1 MSQPIFLSA
10 MALVAALATA
20 PVAAEHPTSATYR
33 DIQDLQYDLE
43 NLDESLRDLDSSE
56 TNSFLQRAEQIRED
70 VTRLEAQIRRHLQDP
85 DRGLG
90 ATQDEVAN
98 LRRSIAALQADI
110 AETPARRS
118 RSAGTLPEGT
128 SFEVRLDEALSS
140 KTARREDRFFASIA
154 TPVRVDGHVV
164 LPAGTRVRGIVD
176 DVQEAE
182 RPARSGRLD
191 LVFDRIAFADGTEI
205 PLHSRVVSIE
215 ESLDTGDTA
224 KKAGI
229 GAILGG
235 VLGSI
240 IGGKEGALAGIVIGG
255 AGGVVGTSG
264 QEVTLPAGTILSLRL
279 EKQVVVVARR

>member
-70 VTRLEAQIRRHLQDP
+70 VTRLEAQLRRHQENP

-90 ATQDEVAN
+90 ATQDEVVN

-110 AETPARRS
+110 AETPAQRP

-128 SFEVRLDEALSS
+128 RFEVRLDEALSS
-140 KTARREDRFFASIA
+140 KTARREDRLMASVA
-154 TPVRVDGHVV
+154 TPVRVDGRVV
-164 LPAGTRVRGIVD
+164 LPAGTRVRGLVD

-191 LVFDRIAFADGTEI
+191 LVFDRIDLADGEEI
-205 PLHSRVVSIE
+205 LLHSRVVSIE
-215 ESLDTGDTA
+215 EGLDAGDTA

-240 IGGKEGALAGIVIGG
+240 IGGKKGALAGIVIGG

>member
-1 MSQPIFLSA
+1 MSQSLVISA
-10 MALVAALATA
+10 IALVAAIVAT

-43 NLDESLRDLDSSE
+43 NLDASLRNLDSRD
-56 TNSFLQRAEQIRED
+56 TDSFVQRTEQIQED
-70 VTRLEAQIRRHLQDP
+70 VTRLESQIRRHLQDP

-110 AETPARRS
+110 AETTP
-118 RSAGTLPEGT
+118 RSAETLPEGT

-140 KTARREDRFFASIA
+140 KTARREDRILASVA
-154 TPVRVDGHVV
+154 TPVRVDGRIV
-164 LPAGTRVRGIVD
+164 LPAGTRVRGVVD

-191 LVFDRIAFADGTEI
+191 LVFDRIAFQDGTEI

-215 ESLDTGDTA
+215 ESLDAGDTA

-240 IGGKEGALAGIVIGG
+240 IGGKKGALAGIVIGG

-264 QEVTLPAGTILSLRL
+264 QEVSLPAGTILSLRL

>member
-1 MSQPIFLSA
+1 MSQSTLLSA
-10 MALVAALATA
+10 IAFVAALAA
-20 PVAAEHPTSATYR
+20 VPIGAENPTSATSR

-43 NLDESLRDLDSSE
+43 NLDASLRDLESSE
-56 TNSFLQRAEQIRED
+56 TDGFQRRADQIRED
-70 VTRLEAQIRRHLQDP
+70 VTRLEAQLRRHLQNP

-90 ATQDEVAN
+90 ATQDEVAK

-110 AETPARRS
+110 AETPDQGPRS
-118 RSAGTLPEGT
+118 TGTLPEGT

-140 KTARREDRFFASIA
+140 KTARREDRIMASVA
-154 TPVRVDGHVV
+154 SPVRVDGRVV
-164 LPAGTRVRGIVD
+164 LPAGTRVRGLVD

-191 LVFDRIAFADGTEI
+191 LVFDRIALSDGTEI

-240 IGGKEGALAGIVIGG
+240 IGGKKGAIAGVVIGG
-255 AGGVVGTSG
+255 AGAVVGTSG
-264 QEVTLPAGTILSLRL
+264 QEVTLPAGTMLSLRL
-279 EKQVVVVARR
+279 EKQMVVVARR

>member
-1 MSQPIFLSA
+1 MSQSMLLSA
-10 MALVAALATA
+10 IALVAAFAA
-20 PVAAEHPTSATYR
+20 VPVAAEHPTSATYR
-33 DIQDLQYDLE
+33 DIQDLQYDLA
-43 NLDESLRDLDSSE
+43 NLDESLRGLDSSE
-56 TNSFLQRAEQIRED
+56 TNSFLQRAEQIRAD
-70 VTRLEAQIRRHLQDP
+70 VTRLEAQLRRHLENP

-90 ATQDEVAN
+90 ATQEEVAN
-98 LRRSIAALQADI
+98 LRRSIAALQVDI
-110 AETPARRS
+110 AETPVQRP

-128 SFEVRLDEALSS
+128 RFDVRLDEALSS
-140 KTARREDRFFASIA
+140 KTARREDRLLASVA
-154 TPVRVDGHVV
+154 TPVLVDGRVV
-164 LPAGTRVRGIVD
+164 VPAGTRVRGLVD
-176 DVQEAE
+176 DVQEAQ

-191 LVFDRIAFADGTEI
+191 LVFDRIAFGDGTEI

-240 IGGKEGALAGIVIGG
+240 IGGKKGALAGIVIGG
-255 AGGVVGTSG
+255 AGAVVGSSG

-279 EKQVVVVARR
+279 EKQVVVARR

>member
-1 MSQPIFLSA
+1 MSQSMFLSA
-10 MALVAALATA
+10 MALVAAFAA
-20 PVAAEHPTSATYR
+20 VPVAAEHPASATYS

-56 TNSFLQRAEQIRED
+56 TDSFMQRAEQIRDD
-70 VTRLEAQIRRHLQDP
+70 VTRLAAQLRRHHENP

-90 ATQDEVAN
+90 ATQDEVAH

-110 AETPARRS
+110 ADTPAQRPRA
-118 RSAGTLPEGT
+118 AGTLPEGT
-128 SFEVRLDEALSS
+128 RFEVRLDETLSS
-140 KTARREDRFFASIA
+140 KTARREDRLTASVA
-154 TPVRVDGHVV
+154 TPVRVDGRVV
-164 LPAGTRVRGIVD
+164 LPAGTRVRGLVD

-191 LVFDRIAFADGTEI
+191 LVFDRIAFADGAEI

-215 ESLDTGDTA
+215 ESLDGGDTA

-240 IGGKEGALAGIVIGG
+240 LGGKKGALVGVVIGG
-255 AGGVVGTSG
+255 AGAVVGTSG
-264 QEVTLPAGTILSLRL
+264 QDVTLPAGTLLSLRL
-279 EKQVVVVARR
+279 EREVVVARR

>member
-1 MSQPIFLSA
+1 MSQSLYVSA
-10 MALVAALATA
+10 MALVTALAVA
-20 PVAAEHPTSATYR
+20 PIAAEHPTSATYR

-43 NLDESLRDLDSSE
+43 NLDASLRDLDSRE
-56 TNSFLQRAEQIRED
+56 TSSFQQRAEQIRED
-70 VTRLEAQIRRHLQDP
+70 VTRLEAQLRRHLQDP

-110 AETPARRS
+110 SETPARRP

-154 TPVRVDGHVV
+154 TPVRVDGRVV

-191 LVFDRIAFADGTEI
+191 LVFDRIAFADGAEI
-205 PLHSRVVSIE
+205 LLHSRVVSIE
-215 ESLDTGDTA
+215 ESLDAGDTA

-240 IGGKEGALAGIVIGG
+240 IGGKKGALAGIVIGG

-264 QEVTLPAGTILSLRL
+264 QEVTLPVGTTLSLRL

>member
-1 MSQPIFLSA
+1 MSQSMFLSA
-10 MALVAALATA
+10 LALVAAFAAA

-43 NLDESLRDLDSSE
+43 NLDASLRDLDSSE
-56 TNSFLQRAEQIRED
+56 ANRFQQRAEQIRED
-70 VTRLEAQIRRHLQDP
+70 VTRLEAQLRRHVENP

-110 AETPARRS
+110 AETPDP

-128 SFEVRLDEALSS
+128 RFEVRLDEELSS
-140 KTARREDRFFASIA
+140 KTARREDRLMASVA
-154 TPVRVDGHVV
+154 TPVRVDGRVV
-164 LPAGTRVRGIVD
+164 LPAGTRVRGLVD

-191 LVFDRIAFADGTEI
+191 LVFDRIAFADGTEV

-215 ESLDTGDTA
+215 ENLDTGDTA

-240 IGGKEGALAGIVIGG
+240 IGGKKGALAGVVIGG
-255 AGGVVGTSG
+255 AGAVVGSSG

>member
-1 MSQPIFLSA
+1 MSQSLVISA
-10 MALVAALATA
+10 IALVAAFAAT

-43 NLDESLRDLDSSE
+43 NLDESLRDLESGD
-56 TNSFLQRAEQIRED
+56 TASFVQRAEQIRED
-70 VTRLEAQIRRHLQDP
+70 VTRLEAQIRRHQQDP

-98 LRRSIAALQADI
+98 LRRSIAALQADVGK
-110 AETPARRS
+110 ATAQRPRLSET
-118 RSAGTLPEGT
+118 LLEGT
-128 SFEVRLDEALSS
+128 RFEVRLDEALSS
-140 KTARREDRFFASIA
+140 KTARREDRIVASVA
-154 TPVRVDGHVV
+154 TPVRVDGRVV
-164 LPAGTRVRGIVD
+164 LLAGTRVRGVVD

-191 LVFDRIAFADGTEI
+191 LVFDRIAFQDGTEI
-205 PLHSRVVSIE
+205 ALHSRVVSIE
-215 ESLDTGDTA
+215 ESLDAGDTA

-240 IGGKEGALAGIVIGG
+240 VGGKKGAFAGVLIGG

-264 QEVTLPAGTILSLRL
+264 QEVRLPVGTVLTLRL
-279 EKQVVVVARR
+279 DKQMVVVARR

>member
-1 MSQPIFLSA
+1 MSQSKFLSA
-10 MALVAALATA
+10 MALVAAFTTA

-56 TNSFLQRAEQIRED
+56 TNNFQQRAEQIRED
-70 VTRLEAQIRRHLQDP
+70 VTRLEAQLRRHVENP

-98 LRRSIAALQADI
+98 LRRSIATLQADI
-110 AETPARRS
+110 AETPGP

-128 SFEVRLDEALSS
+128 RFEVRLDEELSS
-140 KTARREDRFFASIA
+140 KTARREDRLMASVA
-154 TPVRVDGHVV
+154 TPVLVDGRVV
-164 LPAGTRVRGIVD
+164 LPAGTRVRGLVD
-176 DVQEAE
+176 DVQEAQ

-205 PLHSRVVSIE
+205 PLHSRVVSID
-215 ESLDTGDTA
+215 ESLDKGETA

-255 AGGVVGTSG
+255 AGGVLGTSG
-264 QEVTLPAGTILSLRL
+264 QEVTLPVGTVLSLRL
-279 EKQVVVVARR
+279 EKQMVVVARR

>member
-1 MSQPIFLSA
+1 MSQSMLLSA
-10 MALVAALATA
+10 MALVAAFAGA
-20 PVAAEHPTSATYR
+20 PAAAEHPTSATYR

-43 NLDESLRDLDSSE
+43 NLDESLRGLDSSE
-56 TNSFLQRAEQIRED
+56 TDSFLRRAEQIRED
-70 VTRLEAQIRRHLQDP
+70 VTRLEAQLRRHQQNP

-110 AETPARRS
+110 AETPAQRPGAAR
-118 RSAGTLPEGT
+118 TLPEGT
-128 SFEVRLDEALSS
+128 RFEVRLDEALSS
-140 KTARREDRFFASIA
+140 KTARREDRLMASVA
-154 TPVRVDGHVV
+154 APVRVDGRVV
-164 LPAGTRVRGIVD
+164 LPAGTRVRGLVD

-215 ESLDTGDTA
+215 ESLETGDTA

-240 IGGKEGALAGIVIGG
+240 IGGKKGALAGIVIGG

>member
-1 MSQPIFLSA
+1 MSKRLVVSA
-10 MALVAALATA
+10 IALVAAFAA
-20 PVAAEHPTSATYR
+20 MPVAAEHPTSASYR

-43 NLDESLRDLDSSE
+43 NLDESLRDLDASDKSSFE
-56 TNSFLQRAEQIRED
+56 QRAEQIRED
-70 VTRLEAQIRRHLQDP
+70 VTRLEGQIRRHQQDP

-98 LRRSIAALQADI
+98 LRQSIATLQADI
-110 AETPARRS
+110 AKTPDRRP

-128 SFEVRLDEALSS
+128 SFEVRLDEGLSS
-140 KTARREDRFFASIA
+140 KTARREDRIVASVA
-154 TPVRVDGHVV
+154 TPVRVDGRVV
-164 LPAGTRVRGIVD
+164 LPAGTRVRGLVD
-176 DVQEAE
+176 DVQQAE

-191 LVFDRIAFADGTEI
+191 LVFDRIAFQDGAEI

-240 IGGKEGALAGIVIGG
+240 IGGKKGALAGVLIGG